1 MTHGPSL
8 SHPSQPVVTSRDPY
22 LRVYFAQISPFDF
35 WAEMKAINEHERLS
49 PKFPSCAKFHKEI
62 CLLAVRNSGLGQHTR
77 QVRSE
82 RQVAVRAQRARG
94 TVTLRGRDYAP
105 SHAAAAVVALAN
117 LARALLSALKTP
129 RAPLRTHADVM
140 RCA

>member
-1 MTHGPSL
+1 MKPSTGTPALGHPWPWPPNGPS
-8 SHPSQPVVTSRDPY
+8 P
-22 LRVYFAQISPFDF
+22 A
-35 WAEMKAINEHERLS
+35 
-49 PKFPSCAKFHKEI
+49 
-62 CLLAVRNSGLGQHTR
+62 HTR

-105 SHAAAAVVALAN
+105 SHAAAAAVALAN